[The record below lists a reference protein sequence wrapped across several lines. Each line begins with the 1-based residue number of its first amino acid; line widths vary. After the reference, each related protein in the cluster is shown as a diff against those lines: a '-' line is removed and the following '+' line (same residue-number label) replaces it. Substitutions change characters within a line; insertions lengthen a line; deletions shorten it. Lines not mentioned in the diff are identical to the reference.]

1 MEAELFPK
9 QKVIYLDYTANTP
22 VDSEVLNKFVE
33 TESKFIGNPNSN
45 HQEGKKAKAS
55 KAEIIKQP
63 VEHVG
68 GEIKKSAWSAI
79 FGSLG
84 LVLVGILFLVFQ
96 ESMIKIIAYVVGA
109 FLIVKGGFQIINYYT
124 NKGQYDFFNN
134 GLLTGVVAILLGI
147 AAIAAG
153 EDIAGVFRVVI
164 GVLIIYESLVR
175 INTAIKMS
183 TAKIPSWQYI
193 LAIALIMMASGIFIV
208 CNSGAVITLI
218 GWVMVI
224 AGIIGVVGD
233 AVFIQHVN
241 AVIEELTKHKS

>member
-1 MEAELFPK
+1 MP
-9 QKVIYLDYTANTP
+9 
-22 VDSEVLNKFVE
+22 
-33 TESKFIGNPNSN
+33 
-45 HQEGKKAKAS
+45 QEGKEGKESKAA
-55 KAEIIKQP
+55 KAEIIKRP
-63 VEHVG
+63 VEKIG

-79 FGSLG
+79 LGSLG
-84 LVLVGILFLVFQ
+84 LVILGILFLVFQ
-96 ESMIKIIAYVVGA
+96 DQMIKVIAYIIGA

-134 GLLTGVVAILLGI
+134 GLLSGVVAILLGI
-147 AAIAAG
+147 AAILAG

-193 LAIALIMMASGIFIV
+193 LVIALVMMASGIFIV

-218 GWVMVI
+218 GWIMI
-224 AGIIGVVGD
+224 AAGIIGIVGD
-233 AVFIQHVN
+233 AMFIQHVN
-241 AVIEELTKHKS
+241 TLIEELTKRNR

>member
-1 MEAELFPK
+1 MPQEEK
-9 QKVIYLDYTANTP
+9 
-22 VDSEVLNKFVE
+22 E
-33 TESKFIGNPNSN
+33 T
-45 HQEGKKAKAS
+45 KAI
-55 KAEIIKQP
+55 KAEVIKRP
-63 VEHVG
+63 AEHIG

-84 LVLVGILFLVFQ
+84 LVIVGILFLVFQ
-96 ESMIKIIAYVVGA
+96 DSMIKVIAYIIGA
-109 FLIVKGGFQIINYYT
+109 FLIAKGGFQIINYYT

-134 GLLTGVVAILLGI
+134 GLLAGVVAILLGI
-147 AAIAAG
+147 AAIVAG

-193 LAIALIMMASGIFIV
+193 LAIALLMMVAGIFIV

-218 GWVMVI
+218 GWIMIV
-224 AGIIGVVGD
+224 AGIFGIVGD
-233 AVFIQHVN
+233 AMFIQHVN
-241 AVIEELTKHKS
+241 TVIEELTKHNK